1 MNSNGEDIVF
11 RGQITKTKRIT
22 LNNNNVI
29 DIFEYSIKENDY
41 IYLGSFH
48 SKLTL
53 QVLPFSDDCF
63 IVNTYKEI
71 KVVSVFPPFDAINT
85 IVHNVKK
92 ISLVA
97 KISEEI
103 VVQVSNNC
111 EFKFWNI
118 KNGLLQR
125 KKEYLFDRSTLKMKK
140 KKEIEIPEKENTTV
154 GKVFLRNDC
163 NRPYSIAVKRGKV
176 FVSYPTKIVV
186 FNINTLQIES
196 IIRVEMKLQIFE
208 IRSECIIY
216 QTLGGLLYSM
226 NMITYKIE
234 KKNDIVD
241 KEKRSEDMNYSGNVI
256 IKGLLYRIY
265 KSFS

>member
-1 MNSNGEDIVF
+1 M
-11 RGQITKTKRIT
+11 
-22 LNNNNVI
+22 
-29 DIFEYSIKENDY
+29 
-41 IYLGSFH
+41 
-48 SKLTL
+48 
-53 QVLPFSDDCF
+53 LPFSDDCF

-97 KISEEI
+97 KVSEEI

-140 KKEIEIPEKENTTV
+140 KKEIEIPEKENKTV

-196 IIRVEMKLQIFE
+196 IIRV
-208 IRSECIIY
+208 
-216 QTLGGLLYSM
+216 
-226 NMITYKIE
+226 
-234 KKNDIVD
+234 
-241 KEKRSEDMNYSGNVI
+241 
-256 IKGLLYRIY
+256 
-265 KSFS
+265 